1 MAGKAGALI
10 REARTGAGL
19 TQEQLARKISGL
31 STSEVG
37 RAERG
42 EIRLTQATLKEIA
55 LVTGVTQASLL
66 NAAREDAADAD
77 RAARTSAA
85 KRSTAKAGAAASKS
99 SASTAKLTAA
109 EAKLLE
115 AYRAAGSDERKAAL
129 RVLRGECGGM
139 LTALLGGTGSAAD
152 TVADLIG
159 DALGRVL
166 GGQ

>member
-19 TQEQLARKISGL
+19 TQEQLARRISGL
-31 STSEVG
+31 SASEVG
-37 RAERG
+37 KAERG
-42 EIRLTQATLKEIA
+42 EIRLTQATLKEIVR
-55 LVTGVTQASLL
+55 VTGVTHASLI
-66 NAAREDAADAD
+66 NAAREDAADTAKSTKT
-77 RAARTSAA
+77 AAAKKSTARTSA
-85 KRSTAKAGAAASKS
+85 SVGKS

-115 AYRAAGSDERKAAL
+115 AYRAAGSDEQKAAL

-166 GGQ
+166 GGK

>member
-19 TQEQLARKISGL
+19 TQEQLARRISGL
-31 STSEVG
+31 SASEVG

-55 LVTGVTQASLL
+55 RVTGVTQASLI
-66 NAAREDAADAD
+66 NAAKEDASDTAKSTKKA
-77 RAARTSAA
+77 AAKKSTARTSA
-85 KRSTAKAGAAASKS
+85 SVGKS

-139 LTALLGGTGSAAD
+139 LTALLGGSGSAAD

-166 GGQ
+166 GGK

>member
-55 LVTGVTQASLL
+55 RVTGVTQASLL

-109 EAKLLE
+109 EASCWRPT
-115 AYRAAGSDERKAAL
+115 AQRAATSGRRRSGCS
-129 RVLRGECGGM
+129 GE
-139 LTALLGGTGSAAD
+139 SAA
-152 TVADLIG
+152 VC
-159 DALGRVL
+159 
-166 GGQ
+166 

>member
-55 LVTGVTQASLL
+55 RVTGVTQASLL

-85 KRSTAKAGAAASKS
+85 KRSTAK
-99 SASTAKLTAA
+99 LTAA

-115 AYRAAGSDERKAAL
+115 AYRAAGSDERKAAF
-129 RVLRGECGGM
+129 RVLRGECSGM
-139 LTALLGGTGSAAD
+139 LTALLGGNGSAAD

>member
-55 LVTGVTQASLL
+55 RVTGVTQASLL

-85 KRSTAKAGAAASKS
+85 KR
-99 SASTAKLTAA
+99 STAKLTAA